1 MADVDGAG
9 GEARGSSRLE
19 ETIAANLDS
28 AWAEVQQSRSND
40 QHAWMVWAHKM
51 AAEETDAAADA
62 KGHARRDEN
71 WAESKSHRSGIKAA
85 EQSQRAED
93 ATFRETLSTSRSS
106 HR

>member
-9 GEARGSSRLE
+9 GEAGGSSRLV

-40 QHAWMVWAHKM
+40 QHAWMAWAQKM
-51 AAEETDAAADA
+51 AADETDAAAEA

-71 WAESKSHRSGIKAA
+71 WAESKSHWGGIKAA
-85 EQSQRAED
+85 EHSQRSED
-93 ATFRETLSTSRSS
+93 ATFRETLSASRSS
-106 HR
+106 RR